1 MGRLTPDES
10 TTTDARPV
18 VGEAATAY
26 YLTQSDLTASVFNAT
41 GLTLTGAVT
50 SEATPTVALT
60 WAGAAS
66 LSAAAA
72 TVAVAALF

>member
-1 MGRLTPDES
+1 MTPDES

-26 YLTQSDLTASVFNAT
+26 YMPDSNAT
-41 GLTLTGAVT
+41 AASIFVPAGKALIGTVSGLGN
-50 SEATPTVALT
+50 SKATLT